1 MTGVLEGRAALVTG
15 GGWNIG
21 RAVALR
27 LARAG
32 AAVAVLGRRRELVE
46 ESAELVRAAGGRAL
60 ALVADACSTSEVEG
74 AVAEAE
80 ASFGPL
86 SLLAA
91 IAGGG
96 GGYEA
101 VDAIDPA
108 QWEHVLRINLF
119 GTFQSVRAVL
129 PSMRRAGRGAIV
141 TCSGGGAWF
150 PMLGIYHTAY
160 ASAKAGICR
169 FTDQLAVELLGT
181 GIRVNCL
188 QPGQVWS
195 PLDLARVEE
204 EERRSGR
211 PHPGRAGNHAPEEAA
226 ELALWLLSDASAPL
240 SGRLVAVD
248 DPWWRGARPETL
260 RAVQE
265 SDHAFTLRRID
276 PFDGK
281 RPPA

>member
-1 MTGVLEGRAALVTG
+1 MTGVLHGRAALVTG

-32 AAVAVLGRRRELVE
+32 ATVAVLGRRRELVE
-46 ESAELVRAAGGRAL
+46 ESAELVTAAGGRAR
-60 ALVADACSTSEVEG
+60 AVVADACSAPEMER

-80 ASFGPL
+80 AAFGPL

-108 QWEHVLRINLF
+108 AWEHVLRINLV

-129 PSMRRAGRGAIV
+129 PSMRRLGRGAII

-150 PMLGIYHTAY
+150 PMLGIHHTAY

-195 PLDLARVEE
+195 PLDLERVVR
-204 EERRSGR
+204 EERATGR
-211 PHPGRAGNHAPEEAA
+211 PHPERAQNHSPEEAA

-240 SGRLVAVD
+240 SGRLIAVD
-248 DPWWRGARPETL
+248 DPWWRDARPETI
-260 RAVQE
+260 RAVQA

-281 RPPA
+281 RPD